1 MTLQGDFLLI
11 VMSAAMLSAP
21 AVPQTPI
28 KAPPEAVAS
37 DSASAPNLAG
47 IWWHPFLP
55 GMEPLASG
63 PTSIRN
69 LSRRNGVSNYDELV
83 GDYKSPILQPWASDV
98 VKKFGELSKAGVTY
112 PSPAN
117 QCWPEPLPYIYK
129 NTGLLLLQQPH
140 EVTLVYNHE
149 YRKVRMN
156 VPHPA
161 NVTPTWHGD
170 AVGRYEGDTLVIDTV
185 GQKHGPFAMLD
196 LYGTPYSDKLHVVE
210 RYRLIPYEEALDGLE
225 RNARE
230 NMRAGGASELDRNY
244 RGKFLQV
251 FFTVEDADVFTTPWS
266 ATITYGRGS
275 NEWRESVCAENP
287 HDYLTHREVEVP
299 SAQKPDF

>member
-1 MTLQGDFLLI
+1 MNLQRGFLLLG
-11 VMSAAMLSAP
+11 ALP
-21 AVPQTPI
+21 AVLAIAALGQTPL
-28 KAPPEAVAS
+28 EVA
-37 DSASAPNLAG
+37 DETAAASASVPNLSG

-83 GDYKSPILQPWASDV
+83 GDYKSPILQPWASEV

-129 NTGLLLLQQPH
+129 NTALLLLQQPH

-149 YRKVRMN
+149 FRQVRMN
-156 VPHPA
+156 APHAAPL
-161 NVTPTWHGD
+161 TPSWHGD

-196 LYGTPYSDKLHVVE
+196 LYGTPYSDKLHVAE
-210 RYRLIPYEEALDGLE
+210 RYRLISYEEAQDGLQ

-251 FFTVEDADVFTTPWS
+251 FFTVEDVNVFTTPWS

-275 NEWRESVCAENP
+275 NEWRESVCAENRY
-287 HDYLTHREVEVP
+287 DYLSRREVKIP
-299 SAQKPDF
+299 TADKPDF